1 MKETFLIAVF
11 VLTAGAVGW
20 GQSTS
25 TYTPATANCA
35 GYDRVSTTSNPP
47 VSPYDASWQSMSSSA
62 ITAVS
67 AIDASRFETR
77 RTTAR
82 YQYDTQLFR
91 FKVTQNP
98 ALITQLDPKWIGYG
112 ESTAAYPCYLYIWN
126 LTSQVWVLVQQQDI
140 GSPDGTLTG
149 TITTNISDYVSSEGI
164 VYLLAQA
171 KHYNYTPAVTLSSP
185 GTGSTIWDTV
195 NVTMAWTMSD
205 FDGDAMQAYANVRR
219 SDDGWSGNSGWLS
232 AGALSWNTNVSNSY
246 YTYYWKVQVKD
257 NLATSAFTSEW
268 SFYTDVT
275 PPPST
280 CPLLYVWNGNE
291 YKYVTDL
298 FGGRITATGNDKN
311 RNFPF
316 RRPQYTV
323 INEDFQMKNN
333 VYEFKVREV
342 EDELSYIDE
351 LELLVVEHPSDV
363 EIVSASAERPN
374 YSEEDYYLPPEFKLY
389 SVSEKARLPVSVKD
403 ENGNELKDDVLTVN
417 DYPLPVDMD
426 KQTTSYI
433 FDFGQVNSSDSML
446 VIDGWMYILKSF
458 KGALGFAGCVELLN
472 KDGGWEKIKNFG
484 HIGGDFRTLAIPL
497 GDVFNGRKDHRI
509 RITLFGKQAF
519 ATLMDRVRLDVSPQV
534 PLTYRRIPATEAVLA
549 FAGNAT
555 PQQSLEMSHR
565 MLVKDDSIPV
575 IPDNLFT
582 GNFTRYGDVKKLLK
596 TADDQYVIMSSGD
609 QINLKFN
616 EPASASLEKG
626 RKRTLVLKSSLYYK
640 NKAGTSTTDL
650 PLPYKDMK
658 SYPYSPDEGKYPFT
672 AENLKYIK
680 TYNTRTITGENV
692 FSMRNDFKSNIALK
706 QKYENMMPH
715 SLNTDYTELKVTYSS
730 SGVSPSVPILN
741 SPVNSSADQFTSLVF
756 RWQASSGTS
765 PITYEFQVA
774 TDLGFTS
781 LVSDITELSGEFY
794 SLDLSAGTQYYWRVK
809 AANIIGSSNWST
821 EWSFTTGTAPTAP
834 SLSSPSSGA
843 QNAALA
849 PDFSW
854 TTSIGTQP
862 VTYTIEV
869 DIENTFANPTVISV
883 GGIYDTAFNPGAVL
897 NQNTLYYWRVM
908 ATNLIGTSSWSST
921 YSFTTGTMP
930 SVPALVLPLD
940 LATDISV
947 PAALEWN
954 ASTGSPSITYTIQV
968 DDDSLFGSPEY
979 NQGYISTT
987 DFSVSSL
994 DAAGTYY
1001 WRVKARNDIGE
1012 SSWAVARSFSTSSDA
1027 TVPSTPVL
1035 SSPANNTY
1043 GVSLSSVLLWQASTG
1058 TTPITYRVQVSTD
1071 ASFALP
1077 SEYVSSLTWQEL
1089 NSLSYE
1095 TIYYWRV
1102 RGENAIGNSSWVSTY
1117 MFSTIAENTT
1127 SPDSGNGNTGG
1138 TITGEVPV
1146 APVLSM
1152 PSNGS
1157 EDIDINVD
1165 FGWFNSNGTSPVEY
1179 IFQMSLTY
1187 DMANLLYVKG
1197 DIASTFTQVEDLSYD
1212 TVLYWRVKASNDYGE
1227 SGWSEVWQLTT
1238 KKQGTA
1244 QPLPTIPILAGP
1256 LDNTTVTA
1264 MPVVLSWAD
1273 SSGTGT
1279 ITYNL
1284 QVSISPVFS
1293 NTVMNELDIAGVQK
1307 SVSEL
1312 YIDQRYYWRVR
1323 AHNENGYSAWSNI
1336 WSIIKQTESKSY
1348 DTVETTGTAATDT
1361 TVGTDSTSDAKTTT
1375 GCFVTG
1381 FAGNGRFGLLVMVM
1395 LICAAVLLKMKNI
1408 VRVPGSED
1416 REPRNR
1422 TAMSKGA
1429 GLKI

>member
-1 MKETFLIAVF
+1 MKKILFIAVC
-11 VLTAGAVGW
+11 VLVAGGPVL

-25 TYTPATANCA
+25 TYTPASANSA
-35 GYDRVSTTSNPP
+35 GYDRVSTANNPP

-98 ALITQLDPKWIGYG
+98 SLITQLDPKWIGYG
-112 ESTAAYPCYLYIWN
+112 ESAAAYPCYLYIWN
-126 LTSQVWVLVQQQDI
+126 LNSQTWALVQQQDI
-140 GSPDGTLTG
+140 GSPDDTLTG
-149 TITTNISDYVSSEGI
+149 SITTNISDYVSAEGV

-185 GTGSTIWDTV
+185 ASGSTIWDTV

-205 FDGDAMQAYANVRR
+205 FDSDPMQAYANVRR
-219 SDDGWSGNSGWLS
+219 SDDGWSSNSGWLT
-232 AGALSWNTNVSNSY
+232 AGTLSWNTNVSNSY

-257 NLATSAFTSEW
+257 DLSTSAFTSEW
-268 SFYTDVT
+268 SFYTDIT
-275 PPPST
+275 PPTT
-280 CPLLYVWNGNE
+280 CPLLYVWNGSE
-291 YKYVTDL
+291 YRYITDL
-298 FGGRITATGNDKN
+298 FGGRITATDYGKN
-311 RNFPF
+311 TNFPF

-323 INEDFQMKNN
+323 INEDFKMKDNA
-333 VYEFKVREV
+333 YEFKVREV

-351 LELLVVEHPSDV
+351 LELLTVDHPDNV

-374 YSEEDYYLPPEFKLY
+374 YNENDFYLPPEFQLY
-389 SVSEKARLPVSVKD
+389 TVNKNARVPVSVKD
-403 ENGNELKDDVLTVN
+403 GNGNEMKDYALTIN
-417 DYPLPVDMD
+417 DFPLPVDMNSR
-426 KQTTSYI
+426 TTSYV
-433 FDFGQVNSSDSML
+433 FDFGRINSSDSML

-458 KGALGFAGCVELLN
+458 KGARGFAGCVELLD
-472 KDGGWEKIKNFG
+472 KDGGWEKVKNFG

-497 GDVFNGRKDHRI
+497 GDAFKNRKDHRI
-509 RITLFGKQAF
+509 RITLFGRQAF
-519 ATLMDRVRLDVSPQV
+519 ATLMDRVRLEVSRQV
-534 PLTYRRIPATEAVLA
+534 PLKIRRMPATEAVLT

-555 PQQSLEMSHR
+555 PLQSLELSHR
-565 MLVKDDSIPV
+565 MLVKDDSVPV
-575 IPDNLFT
+575 VPDNLFT

-609 QINLKFN
+609 QINLSFS
-616 EPASASLEKG
+616 ETSPASLQKG
-626 RKRTLVLKSSLYYK
+626 MKRTLVLKSSLYYK
-640 NKAGTSTTDL
+640 NKLGVSLTDL

-658 SYPYSPDEGKYPFT
+658 SYPYPPDEGGYPLT
-672 AENLKYIK
+672 AENLKYLN
-680 TYNTRTITGENV
+680 TYNTRTITKEDV
-692 FSMRNDFKSNIALK
+692 FGMRNDFKSNIALK
-706 QKYENMMPH
+706 QKYEKVMPH

-730 SGVSPSVPILN
+730 SGVSPSEPILN
-741 SPVNSSADQFTSLVF
+741 SPVNSAVDQFTSQIF

-765 PITYEFQVA
+765 PITYEFQVS
-774 TDLGFTS
+774 TDVGFTS
-781 LVSDITELSGEFY
+781 LVSDITDISGEFY
-794 SLDLSAGTQYYWRVK
+794 SLSLSAGTPYYWRVK
-809 AANIIGSSNWST
+809 AVNIIGSSNWSAT
-821 EWSFTTGTAPTAP
+821 WSFTTGTAPVAP
-834 SLSSPSSGA
+834 SLLSPSSGA

-862 VTYTIEV
+862 ITYTVEV
-869 DIENTFANPTVISV
+869 DAENTFADPKVISV
-883 GGIYDTAFNPGAVL
+883 GSIYDTAFNPGAVL
-897 NQNTLYYWRVM
+897 SQNTLYYWRVM
-908 ATNLIGTSSWSST
+908 ASNLIGTSSWSST

-954 ASTGSPSITYTIQV
+954 ASTGSPSITYTVQV

-1001 WRVKARNDIGE
+1001 WRVKAKNDIGE
-1012 SSWAVARSFSTSSDA
+1012 SSWAVARAFSTSSDA
-1027 TVPSTPVL
+1027 SVPSTPVM

-1043 GVSLSSVLLWQASTG
+1043 GISLAPVLLWQASTG
-1058 TTPITYRVQVSTD
+1058 TTPITYRVQVSSD
-1071 ASFALP
+1071 ASFVLP

-1089 NSLSYE
+1089 GSLSYE

-1102 RGENAIGNSSWVSTY
+1102 RAENAIGNSSWASTY
-1117 MFSTIAENTT
+1117 LFTTITESTAP
-1127 SPDSGNGNTGG
+1127 PDSGSSDTGG
-1138 TITGEVPV
+1138 TITGEAPD

-1157 EDIDINVD
+1157 EDLDINVD
-1165 FGWFNSNGTSPVEY
+1165 FGWFNSNGTSPIEY
-1179 IFQMSLTY
+1179 AFQISLTS
-1187 DMANLLYVKG
+1187 DMTNLLYVKG
-1197 DIASTFTQVEDLSYD
+1197 GLTSTFTQVEGLSYD
-1212 TVLYWRVKASNDYGE
+1212 TVLYWRAKASNDYGE
-1227 SGWSEVWQLTT
+1227 SDWSEVWQITT
-1238 KKQGTA
+1238 KKQSAA

-1256 LDNTTVTA
+1256 LDNTTITYL
-1264 MPVVLSWAD
+1264 PVVLSWAD

-1293 NTVMNELDIAGVQK
+1293 NTVINELDIAGVQK

-1312 YIDQRYYWRVR
+1312 YTDQRYYWRVR

-1336 WSIIKQTESKSY
+1336 WSIIKKTESKLS
-1348 DTVETTGTAATDT
+1348 DTAGTADLAVTDT
-1361 TVGTDSTSDAKTTT
+1361 TVSTDSTSDGKTTT
-1375 GCFVTG
+1375 GCFITRI
-1381 FAGNGRFGLLVMVM
+1381 AGEGGFGLLVMAM
-1395 LICAAVLLKMKNI
+1395 LIGALFIRSMKN
-1408 VRVPGSED
+1408 E
-1416 REPRNR
+1416 
-1422 TAMSKGA
+1422 K
-1429 GLKI
+1429 